1 MAGGKL
7 AYLLDGDA
15 GLMRAFDNVEFVAP
29 AYQGDYLRVTARL
42 LAVGRTSRRRA
53 YEAHVVARAHGIGSE
68 PSHGAGL
75 DPPLLVARATGVA
88 EYQTLTT
95 ADSLA
100 IIPQDAGL
108 MEQVLTAV
116 GDKLSLTRTTDKLAL
131 PHVYLKLVQLLE
143 FRGLPLAK
151 LSYLSPD
158 LGPISLCIIA
168 NGRDDAGFAYEE
180 REGSNI
186 VYWTWN
192 GRGYMLFGKAPR
204 EELEAFAADLAS
216 RVA

>member
-1 MAGGKL
+1 LLAAAPRERLESILAEAGAGQARRPAPSAVRRL
-7 AYLLDGDA
+7 APFA
-15 GLMRAFDNVEFVAP
+15 AARAQFVARI
-29 AYQGDYLRVTARL
+29 AVGYLRP
-42 LAVGRTSRRRA
+42 
-53 YEAHVVARAHGIGSE
+53 AHV
-68 PSHGAGL
+68 GAAPVMVVEEEEA
-75 DPPLLVARATGVA
+75 PPPPNWRQVVA

-116 GDKLSLTRTTDKLAL
+116 GDKLALTLTTDKLAL

-186 VYWTWN
+186 VYWTRN
-192 GRGYMLFGKAPR
+192 GRGYMLIGKAPR